1 MRICSEND
9 VRPEQSAPGVTD
21 AVGPGA
27 RNVDH
32 AKAQARYYGSMTA
45 EGKPSTPDALPFTA
59 ARHRVARP
67 AEGSATSEVID
78 CQTACQGGLTAC
90 RPGSAARKRP
100 RQGSFPGDAF
110 RRKLSHCS

>member
-59 ARHRVARP
+59 ARTTKYDTF
-67 AEGSATSEVID
+67 GYST
-78 CQTACQGGLTAC
+78 
-90 RPGSAARKRP
+90 
-100 RQGSFPGDAF
+100 FN
-110 RRKLSHCS
+110 LSCAIIS